1 MNNGGEGCRDVRS
14 PTRCTCRINLHN
26 TLRGSWGPSSH
37 VVQLVLLARG
47 LFQNQKKDGTSKRA
61 VIGRLDGRKQTQ
73 TCVTFVLSVNHSH
86 NVASI
91 VTTGSV
97 VVAGFNVGWSP
108 VINCNCFKCDT
119 EGLLQRDIAHLSGR
133 IYARFLCGRKCVL
146 RITVRAFVYLSHN
159 EV

>member
-1 MNNGGEGCRDVRS
+1 M
-14 PTRCTCRINLHN
+14 
-26 TLRGSWGPSSH
+26 
-37 VVQLVLLARG
+37 LLARG

-61 VIGRLDGRKQTQ
+61 LIGRLDGWKQTQ

-97 VVAGFNVGWSP
+97 VVAEFNVGWSP